1 VNDKEKIV
9 YSRQITLP
17 EVGEKG
23 QEELEDTSVKYLE
36 TLQNKFVEEQE
47 FEE

>member
-1 VNDKEKIV
+1 MVVGDMR
-9 YSRQITLP
+9 SSIT
-17 EVGEKG
+17 
-23 QEELEDTSVKYLE
+23 ELELKLAQQASSDSSVKYLE